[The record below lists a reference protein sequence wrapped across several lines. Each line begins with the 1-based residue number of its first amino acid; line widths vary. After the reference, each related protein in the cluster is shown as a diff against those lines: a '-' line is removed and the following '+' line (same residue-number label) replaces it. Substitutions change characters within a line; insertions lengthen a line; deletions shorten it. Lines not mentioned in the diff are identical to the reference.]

1 MPFIRLI
8 SLLFLIFLVFITN
21 TVKIFSASIDTT
33 CLFPL
38 SSSVWICVSL
48 SSVMDS
54 FRCHLY
60 ADAKYVQWFLFWYI
74 L

>member
-8 SLLFLIFLVFITN
+8 SLLFLIFLVFIIN
-21 TVKIFSASIDTT
+21 TVKIFSASIDTY
-33 CLFPL
+33 LFPL

-60 ADAKYVQWFLFWYI
+60 SDAKYVQWFLFWYI